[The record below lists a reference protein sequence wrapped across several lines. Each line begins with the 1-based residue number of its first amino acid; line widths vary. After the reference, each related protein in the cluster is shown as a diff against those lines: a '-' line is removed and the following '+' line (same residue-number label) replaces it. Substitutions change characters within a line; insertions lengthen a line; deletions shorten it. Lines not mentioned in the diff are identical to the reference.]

1 MPRKSRI
8 DAADAL
14 HHVIA
19 RGIER
24 RVIFRDDHDRDL
36 FLDRLGV
43 ILNETKARCYA
54 FALIPNHF
62 HLLLKTGQAP
72 LAQVMRRLLTAYAIS
87 YNRRHRRSGHLF
99 QNRYKSIL
107 CQEESYFLE
116 LVRYIHLN
124 PLRAGIVATSE
135 DLEGFRYCGHGPI
148 LGRCT
153 NSWQDVRE
161 VLRFF
166 ADETTLA
173 RTRYRRFVE
182 EGASTGR
189 RNDLVG
195 GGLIRSSGGWT
206 NVLAMR
212 RDNLFR
218 KSDER
223 ILGDGDFVDR
233 VLSDAQERMERR
245 YHLQAMGF
253 GIENI
258 ANHVCRLLAIG
269 SAELFTSGKEPTKVI
284 ARSLFCYFAVR
295 ELGISQS
302 ELSRHLGLSAAAVSM
317 AVKRGEKLARE
328 RGYSFP

>member
-166 ADETTLA
+166 ADETALA

-206 NVLAMR
+206 NVMAMR

-253 GIENI
+253 DIENI
-258 ANHVCRLLAIG
+258 ANHVCQLLAIG

-295 ELGISQS
+295 ELGVSQS
-302 ELSRHLGLSAAAVSM
+302 ELSRHLNLSAAAVSM
-317 AVKRGEKLARE
+317 AVRRGEKLARE